1 MPNYKLLFLAKD
13 LRARAKEVLVQV
25 ESMKDA
31 NARQE
36 MREIAAD
43 YERLAERLEQHARD
57 ANKG

>member
-1 MPNYKLLFLAKD
+1 MPDYKLLLLAKD
-13 LRARAKEVLVQV
+13 LRARAKEVLAQV

-43 YERLAERLEQHARD
+43 YERLAERLERHARY
-57 ANKG
+57 ANKV

>member
-1 MPNYKLLFLAKD
+1 MPDYKLLLLAKD
-13 LRARAKEVLVQV
+13 LRARAKEVLAQV

-43 YERLAERLEQHARD
+43 YERLAQRLEEQSHR
-57 ANKG
+57 

>member
-1 MPNYKLLFLAKD
+1 MD
-13 LRARAKEVLVQV
+13 LRARAKEVLTKV

-43 YERLAERLEQHARD
+43 YERLAERLEKESGR
-57 ANKG
+57 